1 MTARSRFSVGD
12 FAVRVIFA
20 VALVFAT
27 YNPTKY
33 SYVSWLLSYGEGE
46 LPLVVLAGITLI
58 IGYAI
63 YIRSTL
69 RSIGVFGILLAGAFT
84 AALIWVLIDF
94 GILDVDSGDALQ
106 WVVLTAIAVVL
117 GVGLSWSHVR
127 RLLSGQSDVDD
138 VDN

>member
-1 MTARSRFSVGD
+1 MATPPGMAAPCPGASTAS
-12 FAVRVIFA
+12 A
-20 VALVFAT
+20 
-27 YNPTKY
+27 
-33 SYVSWLLSYGEGE
+33 EGPK
-46 LPLVVLAGITLI
+46 LGPDG
-58 IGYAI
+58 
-63 YIRSTL
+63 
-69 RSIGVFGILLAGAFT
+69 AGAFT

>member
-1 MTARSRFSVGD
+1 M
-12 FAVRVIFA
+12 
-20 VALVFAT
+20 
-27 YNPTKY
+27 
-33 SYVSWLLSYGEGE
+33 
-46 LPLVVLAGITLI
+46 VVLAGITLI